1 MRTCVVT
8 RTQADPSG
16 FVRLVLSPEGE
27 LLVDYRC
34 RLPGRGAWV
43 IPVKANLL
51 KLESTPKLLN
61 RSLRANVDTRGLLAK
76 VCSANRRYL
85 CDALS
90 LAARSGRLVSGQK
103 ATWEFVGAGRARAV
117 GFANDASPRLVAGFG
132 AKFPEL
138 KVYELDLNREELG
151 ARIGKGSRA
160 VFALGPG
167 QAQHPLM
174 IELGRMQALR

>member
-8 RTQADPSG
+8 RTQAEPSG

-43 IPVKANLL
+43 IPDKANLL
-51 KLESTPKLLN
+51 KLESSPKLLN
-61 RSLRANVDTRGLLAK
+61 RPLRANVDTQGLLAK
-76 VCSANRRYL
+76 VQFANRRYL

-90 LAARSGRLVSGQK
+90 IAARSGRLVSGQK
-103 ATWEFVGAGRARAV
+103 ATWEFVESGRARAV
-117 GFANDASPRLVAGFG
+117 GFASDASTRLVEGFL
-132 AKFPEL
+132 ARFPTMS
-138 KVYELDLNREELG
+138 VYELDLDREELG
-151 ARIGKGSRA
+151 SNIGKGPRA

-167 QAQHPLM
+167 QAQYPLM
-174 IELGRMQALR
+174 IELRRMQALR